1 MVSKRGAE
9 LPMNVIVIAVIALI
23 VLILVVG
30 FFMGGTSILFEK
42 MAGVFKGGYDDMSAT
57 VQTCESHCR
66 VAESL
71 STDIAKKNSAYCKA
85 TYSLDNDFNG
95 LVDRVGV
102 NNDEDTKAYKVR
114 YYCHT
119 SVDVSDS
126 KQVPGVPSCDV
137 TCDQPNSRTP
147 R

>member
-71 STDIAKKNSAYCKA
+71 STDIAKKNSAYCRA

-95 LVDRVGV
+95 LVDRANG
-102 NNDEDTKAYKVR
+102 NDQDKDAVKVK

-119 SVDVSDS
+119 SVDSVNT
-126 KQVPGVPSCDV
+126 KQVPGVASCDV
-137 TCDQPNSRTP
+137 KCGE
-147 R
+147 